1 MSKNTEK
8 VKLVEE
14 NIRQAFKD
22 SPYPGDS
29 NLVNIQGSCDLEGQ
43 DIFDSFVG
51 KHWEEVSLDTLEFHH
66 EALCF
71 FKPEAYRFYLPAYLL
86 ATAKSY
92 YQAGNIPNSVVYG
105 LNVSSML
112 DDERKTFMA
121 TISGFSDRQ
130 KKAILSFLRFL
141 QQKYSA
147 NYPGNQLD
155 RIIENF
161 WIKFE

>member
-1 MSKNTEK
+1 MSRNTGK
-8 VKLVEE
+8 VKFVEE
-14 NIRQAFKD
+14 SIRQAFKD

-29 NLVNIQGSCDLEGQ
+29 NLVTIKNSYDFEEQE
-43 DIFDSFVG
+43 IFESFVG
-51 KHWEEVSLDTLEFHH
+51 KHWEEVSLDTLKLHH

-92 YQAGNIPNSVVYG
+92 YQAGNIPGSVVSC
-105 LNVSSML
+105 LNISNMRGHQR
-112 DDERKTFMA
+112 ERFIAIM
-121 TISGFSDRQ
+121 SGFSDQQ

-147 NYPGNQLD
+147 NYPGNELN
-155 RIIENF
+155 RVIGNF

>member
-29 NLVNIQGSCDLEGQ
+29 NLVNIQGRYDFERQ
-43 DIFDSFVG
+43 EIFESFVG
-51 KHWEEVSLDTLEFHH
+51 KHWEEVPLDTLKFHH

-92 YQAGNIPNSVVYG
+92 YQADNIPNSVVYG
-105 LNVSSML
+105 LDVSDMP
-112 DDERKTFMA
+112 DNERERFME
-121 TISGFSDRQ
+121 IMSGFSDQQ

-141 QQKYSA
+141 QQEYSP
-147 NYPGNQLD
+147 NFPGNELD
-155 RIIENF
+155 SIIDNF